1 MNEETVNLANDA
13 LKSLI
18 ESATQTK
25 DFVIDQAP
33 DIINQLLDWK
43 FFENLILGIIPL
55 VLVLISLMIV
65 LICSR
70 DFAKNMYE
78 DDISLKSVIFII
90 STVIGVGGLIGF
102 ITGGFSSL
110 MTALQIYIAPKIFL
124 VEYAAG
130 LVK

>member
-33 DIINQLLDWK
+33 DIINQLLYWK

-70 DFAKNMYE
+70 DFVKNMYE

-124 VEYAAG
+124 VEYAAE

>member
-25 DFVIDQAP
+25 DFVIDQAT
-33 DIINQLLDWK
+33 DIINQLLYWK

>member
-33 DIINQLLDWK
+33 DIINQLLYWK